1 MKKETKTGVINADL
15 LTFKTH
21 LVLTGLR
28 PGARVYEYPNPTDDC
43 VSPDCVAIQK
53 SLKEEHFYSVPK
65 VAVNWE

>member
-21 LVLTGLR
+21 TNLTGLR
-28 PGARVYEYPNPTDDC
+28 PGARVYEYSDPTDDC
-43 VSPDCVAIQK
+43 VSPDCVAIRR